1 MAVSLK
7 SMWNLNHVM
16 QVVAFLRLISSS
28 PANLKLVFDSVYN
41 AVTLKPLKIAIFE
54 YGEEKFDLAK
64 QKVNDDTL
72 LEMDIRK
79 DSIIWSLGI
88 FFIILIALFITLVFY
103 FVIRLL
109 RRRIRKFQVLENFL
123 AKTLFY
129 SGGIRYLI
137 TSSLQLCYTCC
148 MFLVYVGIEF
158 KNWHSSLNATINII
172 ICTVLIIWPIFL
184 TIFLLKNRK
193 NLGKKSF

>member
-158 KNWHSSLNATINII
+158 KNWHSSLNAAINII

-184 TIFLLKNRK
+184 TIFLLRNRK
-193 NLGKKSF
+193 NLGK

>member
-184 TIFLLKNRK
+184 TIFLLRNRK

>member
-184 TIFLLKNRK
+184 TIFLLRNRK
-193 NLGKKSF
+193 NLGNKSF